1 MILNELN
8 HKQRLQLKESILIE
22 KNEDVSL
29 GELLDADTLI
39 SDDELEERFGGIN
52 FVEEDFFCC

>member
-39 SDDELEERFGGIN
+39 SDDELEEHFGGIN